1 MVKRSTRPDL
11 RRRSYVE
18 WRRMRGVYRVVDAWV
33 RIACYVLGQRIGMRI
48 DPRER
53 GAVHVLEVR
62 IRLCDGVD
70 CVCRWPSCRDGD
82 ECVVLKLLYYFFVCD
97 DHDDW
102 NYCHQ
107 RYFHHDDDHDD
118 HVLVPHSQRHP
129 PQTSSKAADP
139 SWDCDARR
147 ADRTTAN

>member
-1 MVKRSTRPDL
+1 MDFHMVKRSTRPDL

-18 WRRMRGVYRVVDAWV
+18 WRPMRGVYRVVDAWV
-33 RIACYVLGQRIGMRI
+33 RIGCFVLGQRIGMRI
-48 DPRER
+48 DPRRR

-82 ECVVLKLLYYFFVCD
+82 ECVVLKLLYYFYCD
-97 DHDDW
+97 DDDDDDW

-107 RYFHHDDDHDD
+107 RYFHHDDDDHD
-118 HVLVPHSQRHP
+118 LVPHSQRHP
-129 PQTSSKAADP
+129 PQTSWKAADP
-139 SWDCDARR
+139 S
-147 ADRTTAN
+147 